1 MAHMV
6 PQEGKDVHA
15 LRLHPSHHHHRHE
28 HGAEAA
34 HIAVAQPC
42 LMMILVFCRRRILFR
57 RVGEE
62 DFRPHEEDCGIE
74 TSILFYSGSDM
85 SRSWNCV

>member
-1 MAHMV
+1 
-6 PQEGKDVHA
+6 
-15 LRLHPSHHHHRHE
+15 
-28 HGAEAA
+28 
-34 HIAVAQPC
+34 

>member
-1 MAHMV
+1 MAHMG

-15 LRLHPSHHHHRHE
+15 LRLHPSHHHHWHE

-42 LMMILVFCRRRILFR
+42 LMMILVFCRRRILFG

-62 DFRPHEEDCGIE
+62 DVRPREEDCGIE
-74 TSILFYSGSDM
+74 INILLYSGSDM
-85 SRSWNCV
+85 SRP